1 MSEGASLSNFETT
14 KLNQGREHPSVFANG
29 NSTQATGLRNFLKV
43 SDTRSSNTPKEHLPR
58 APKDVAM
65 VHPSRLR
72 HIGAPA
78 TTTALGPSNA
88 TTPSRSS
95 NGQNGNNAFRA
106 PVPSDAAFQQVS
118 RSPPRA
124 PKAMTPQVPPTGPK
138 SQATPKSAAKGVN
151 QMPLGIKSPPTG
163 PKAHQTATP
172 RRSSKG
178 GSNQSVA
185 AASPG
190 ASRSNS
196 RNKAKK
202 KKFIPLREKLG
213 GSASASSIKKNH
225 RHSDMMR
232 GLKSSPLKLH
242 AREHI
247 PDIPV
252 NEYTNQFGR
261 QQTPNGKIP
270 SHQNSFRPSP
280 KRAHEAFDSPR
291 GPRANG
297 TAINSHKA
305 PVKIS
310 HGAKRLAKGS
320 NSTPFEI
327 HRRDKNGNGQ
337 VLTQSLPAADT
348 GSGHRRQEAFSHDYR
363 GIPTG
368 PRFPEGSS
376 SRAINEIDPRER
388 GYNFNSSPHH
398 GSDARYMHSPP
409 KQPNAYNTS
418 KTSQTWSPENMS
430 RYEQG
435 EIFGTRMGEMSPR
448 NQSRFIPERP
458 GYRAG
463 RPNEG
468 VERQVDH
475 MIRGRRSSVG
485 YGFMGMDAS
494 MNQRPI
500 AQQEDMGPRAGVSNR
515 GKPPSGRFQ
524 GRKKAYRNGTSAA
537 RGVPPGGAR
546 GRGKLMRKGNNQDR
560 AASRAGRIPGSSS
573 GVFKRNSRAVGTSG
587 GVRHLSDPRRRG
599 DTRMTGN
606 EARYWDNGGEDRDP
620 SCIAI
625 GGNNDNK
632 GGVQLPLDKEK
643 LQENGQ
649 MQERRE
655 QVDPRGM
662 RDPRSSRD
670 QNAQKLQ
677 TPQEIR
683 SMQVH
688 EDRGQEDVNMTDGP
702 QVITIDD
709 DVQDEDD
716 IEVDVGSD
724 DENGDESESESQVE
738 EPLESG
744 ELGDP
749 DEDIEGEIDDEIDDE
764 ELGEEVDGEVDEQEE
779 EEENVSYGNNN
790 EANDVVGGKAKT
802 GSENLE
808 MGGTFDGAVDRSC
821 HGLAGIESQAPPQA
835 HPQIPDASPGGQVGA
850 VNKNRCQEETREN
863 LEPVSSESFDGREE
877 RWELPPYHHSPGRP
891 TVPMRLFDF
900 VIIERLE
907 QVALSDIFYSL
918 CVLEESIPHK
928 VSVTAFNDTLVRSY
942 LKVRDMMMRDPLLDV
957 DHETCEKIAKGE
969 LNTLLLVL
977 TYNILEIG
985 EERQRL

>member
-1 MSEGASLSNFETT
+1 
-14 KLNQGREHPSVFANG
+14 
-29 NSTQATGLRNFLKV
+29 
-43 SDTRSSNTPKEHLPR
+43 
-58 APKDVAM
+58 
-65 VHPSRLR
+65 
-72 HIGAPA
+72 
-78 TTTALGPSNA
+78 
-88 TTPSRSS
+88 
-95 NGQNGNNAFRA
+95 
-106 PVPSDAAFQQVS
+106 
-118 RSPPRA
+118 
-124 PKAMTPQVPPTGPK
+124 MTPQIPPTGPK
-138 SQATPKSAAKGVN
+138 SQATPKSVAKGVN

-190 ASRSNS
+190 APRSNS

-280 KRAHEAFDSPR
+280 KRAHETFASPR

-297 TAINSHKA
+297 AATNPHKA

-310 HGAKRLAKGS
+310 HDAKRLAKGS
-320 NSTPFEI
+320 NSAPFEI

-348 GSGHRRQEAFSHDYR
+348 GSGHRRQEALSHDYR

-376 SRAINEIDPRER
+376 SRVINEIDSRER
-388 GYNFNSSPHH
+388 GYNFNSPPRR

-418 KTSQTWSPENMS
+418 KTPQAWSPENMS

-435 EIFGTRMGEMSPR
+435 EMFSTRVDEMSPS
-448 NQSRFIPERP
+448 NQSRFMPERP

-463 RPNEG
+463 SFPGRPNEG
-468 VERQVDH
+468 GERKVDH

-485 YGFMGMDAS
+485 YGFMGMDVS
-494 MNQRPI
+494 MNHRPI
-500 AQQEDMGPRAGVSNR
+500 AQQEDMGPRAGVPNR

-524 GRKKAYRNGTSAA
+524 GRKKAHRNGTSAA

-560 AASRAGRIPGSSS
+560 AASGAGRTPGSSS

-587 GVRHLSDPRRRG
+587 GVRRLSDPRRRG

-606 EARYWDNGGEDRDP
+606 EARYWNNGGEDRDS

-632 GGVQLPLDKEK
+632 GGVQLLLDKEK

-649 MQERRE
+649 MQERME

-716 IEVDVGSD
+716 IEVDESD

-738 EPLESG
+738 ESLGGDFDG
-744 ELGDP
+744 ELDEP
-749 DEDIEGEIDDEIDDE
+749 NEDIEGEIDDEIDDE
-764 ELGEEVDGEVDEQEE
+764 ELGEEVDGEVDEQVEE
-779 EEENVSYGNNN
+779 EEGVSYGNNN
-790 EANDVVGGKAKT
+790 EAKDVVDGKAKT

-835 HPQIPDASPGGQVGA
+835 HPQISDASPGGQVGA
-850 VNKNRCQEETREN
+850 MNKNGWQAETREN

-907 QVALSDIFYSL
+907 QVALSDIFCSL

-969 LNTLLLVL
+969 LNTLLAQ
-977 TYNILEIG
+977 LE
-985 EERQRL
+985 EERGSGRREAQRDVKIQNI